1 MPDRRQ
7 AKVLGISRRP
17 FLLVW
22 PLASNRSCKQ
32 TIGQLFDDAFVGGRT
47 EQRPHVDRRQQMI
60 QYLGDRGNG
69 FAALSCAFQHG
80 GDLFDAGIYR
90 RGPRRAVSAGSIAV
104 ATDARKNAE
113 PSRLPRFAAIEL

>member
-1 MPDRRQ
+1 MRVRE
-7 AKVLGISRRP
+7 RP
-17 FLLVW
+17 LTDT
-22 PLASNRSCKQ
+22 RSLR
-32 TIGQLFDDAFVGGRT
+32 GDLRAWART
-47 EQRPHVDRRQQMI
+47 QQ
-60 QYLGDRGNG
+60 
-69 FAALSCAFQHG
+69 G